1 MGNANNLAPWLYES
15 DGFSHI
21 WFYYNMLIF
30 LLTIDDI
37 FYTSIINVR

>member
-1 MGNANNLAPWLYES
+1 MGNANNLAPWHYES
-15 DGFSHI
+15 DGFLHI

-30 LLTIDDI
+30 LDDI